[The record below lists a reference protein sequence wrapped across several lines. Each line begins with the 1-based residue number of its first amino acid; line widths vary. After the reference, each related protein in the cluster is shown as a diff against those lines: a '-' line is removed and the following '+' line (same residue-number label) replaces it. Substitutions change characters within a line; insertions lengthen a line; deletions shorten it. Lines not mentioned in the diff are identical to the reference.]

1 MTSAYPQYRDS
12 GVEGFDQMPHHWET
26 QELGRMGSFFKGK
39 GGTKQDEVDD
49 GLPCIRYG
57 DLYTRYQFAI
67 HDTRAGIAEDRA
79 PHYQQIAHGDVLFA
93 GSGETLDEIGKSA
106 VNLIS
111 DAAYCGGDVIVFR
124 PSVEVDPAFL
134 GYAADSRLSAFQKSC
149 MGRGVTVMHIY
160 SEQLKQLRLPMPPVK
175 EQRAIAAFI
184 DRETAK
190 VDELVEQQEQLLER
204 LAEYRTALIANT
216 VTRGLPAEAAMTAGF
231 DPYPEYRDSGVEW
244 LGDVPGH
251 WNTRQLG
258 TALSAMVGGGTPAT
272 RNVEYWADDA
282 EEGIPWVAIGDMSGG
297 ELVTTT
303 EKRVTSLGLAANR
316 LKLLPVGTVIY
327 AMYASVGVVARLGI
341 PAVTNQAILGLF
353 PGSSL
358 VPDFLYWW
366 LVAIRDPVLALTRSN
381 TQDNLNAGT
390 VGRFPIS
397 VPPIE
402 EQRAIAAFL
411 DRETARVDALV
422 GQAELAVERLLE
434 YRSALITH
442 AVTGGIDVRGSVAH
456 AGAGG
461 R

>member
-1 MTSAYPQYRDS
+1 MTSAYPRYRDS
-12 GVEGFDQMPHHWET
+12 GVEW
-26 QELGRMGSFFKGK
+26 LGRIPEHWDIRKLDHVLSTMVG
-39 GGTKQDEVDD
+39 GGTPDTKNAVYWADDEED
-49 GLPCIRYG
+49 GIPWV
-57 DLYTRYQFAI
+57 A
-67 HDTRAGIAEDRA
+67 
-79 PHYQQIAHGDVLFA
+79 
-93 GSGETLDEIGKSA
+93 
-106 VNLIS
+106 IS
-111 DAAYCGGDVIVFR
+111 DMSNVGQVVTTEKQITPRGLASKR
-124 PSVEVDPAFL
+124 LKLLPS
-134 GYAADSRLSAFQKSC
+134 G
-149 MGRGVTVMHIY
+149 TIIY
-160 SEQLKQLRLPMPPVK
+160 SMYASVGAVARLGIPAVTNQAILGLFPGTSLLAEFLYWWCAAIREPVLALTRSNTQSNLNAGTVRRFPIAVPPLE
-175 EQRAIAAFI
+175 EQRAIAAFL
-184 DRETAK
+184 DRETSK
-190 VDELVEQQEQLLER
+190 VDELVVHQEQLLER

-216 VTRGLPAEAAMTAGF
+216 VTRGLPPEAAMAAGL
-231 DPYPEYRDSGVEW
+231 DPYPDHHESGVEW
-244 LGDVPGH
+244 LGQVPGH

-258 TALSAMVGGGTPAT
+258 TALSAMVGGGTPDT
-272 RNVEYWADDA
+272 KKDQYWADDA

-303 EKRVTSLGLAANR
+303 EKRVTSLGVVASR

-366 LVAIRDPVLALTRSN
+366 LAAIRDLVLAFTRSN

-390 VGRFPIS
+390 VRRFPIS

-411 DRETARVDALV
+411 DCETASVDTLV

-442 AVTGGIDVRGSVAH
+442 AVTGKMDVRGSVAH